1 MSIKSLL
8 TTVFL
13 FAIIVAYATVA
24 SATIAD
30 KYKTMKSLMRHI
42 NIIARCAGMYRADRL
57 GDSELGAVHQSY
69 VLAICK
75 HPGIS
80 QDELARH
87 ICINKSNVTR
97 KITYLEEHGYV
108 TRVQSDSDKRIT
120 LVYPTKKMQNVLPQ
134 VRAATDEC
142 NEYMTQGF
150 TKEELLQFG
159 KLLERVSERAK
170 SYMETR
176 GNDKP

>member
-1 MSIKSLL
+1 
-8 TTVFL
+8 
-13 FAIIVAYATVA
+13 
-24 SATIAD
+24 
-30 KYKTMKSLMRHI
+30 MKSLMRHI

-75 HPGIS
+75 NPGIS

-97 KITYLEEHGYV
+97 KITYLEEHGSV
-108 TRVQSDSDKRIT
+108 TRVQSESDTRIT
-120 LVYPTKKMQNVLPQ
+120 LVYPTQKMQNVLPQ
-134 VRAATDEC
+134 VRAVTDEC
-142 NEYMTQGF
+142 NEYMTRGF
-150 TKEELLQFG
+150 TEEELKQFK
-159 KLLERVSERAK
+159 KLLERVSARAK

-176 GNDKP
+176 GNDKL